1 MRVDM
6 QHVALLDAASQI
18 PSDPRSY
25 SKLVSQL
32 LQIEVRVSETGDPR
46 CQPLPH
52 EAGWGDIEEFS
63 RHIAPLAQRLAQVLV
78 QRDVATEIAID
89 EQHPQR
95 RPVGRHRP
103 IQELLPIKEE

>member
-6 QHVALLDAASQI
+6 QHVGLLDAASQI

-46 CQPLPH
+46 CQHLPH
-52 EAGWGDIEEFS
+52 EAGWWDIEEFN
-63 RHIAPLAQRLAQVLV
+63 RHIAPFAHRQAQVLV
-78 QRDVATEIAID
+78 HRDVATEIAID

-95 RPVGRHRP
+95 RPVGRHRH